1 MTILGLMAAPPAGEG
16 GGGGAG
22 SLVPIIAMW
31 GIILFIFYFLMIRP
45 QQKKQREA
53 KAMLESLKQG
63 DRILTT
69 GGLYGTV
76 KSVKDENVVVLK
88 IADQVQVEVAKSAV
102 TAVVNKAREA

>member
-1 MTILGLMAAPPAGEG
+1 MNILALLSAPTPGDG
-16 GGGGAG
+16 GGGVG
-22 SLVPIIAMW
+22 SLLPIVAM
-31 GIILFIFYFLMIRP
+31 GGVILVIFYTLMIRP

-76 KSVKDENVVVLK
+76 KSVKDENVIVMK

-102 TAVVNKAREA
+102 TTVVSKAREA

>member
-1 MTILGLMAAPPAGEG
+1 MTILGLMGAPPPGEG
-16 GGGGAG
+16 GGGAG
-22 SLVPIIAMW
+22 GILPIILMW

-76 KSVKDENVVVLK
+76 KSVKEDLVVLK
-88 IADQVQVEVAKSAV
+88 ISDQVQVEVAKSAV